1 VRAGIRGLGAG
12 VGVCSAI
19 VFAGGALVPAAGF
32 AHRSAI
38 AAAPRRPSFA
48 APRRIP
54 VAAHPDAVAI
64 GDLNGD
70 RRPDLAVAS
79 TNTTGPPGTETSSVS
94 VLLGRGDGSFGA
106 ASRYPTGVVA
116 DSIAIGDLNGDGKPE
131 LAVANWGEDT
141 VTVYVNRGAGRFKAG
156 FALATGK
163 DPSDVTIGDLDGD
176 GSAELVVAS
185 TTIDRGGAQSLVSVF
200 ANNGDATFQD
210 RIDYRPRR
218 GSYAVAIGDLNRD
231 RKPDLVSANRSD
243 SISVFFNNGDG
254 TFRPRVDAR
263 AGSGPRSLAIGDL
276 DGDRKPDVVTANT
289 STASFSGDRDS
300 VSVLRNRGDGSFR
313 PKLDYRTHGNLLF
326 DSVAIGDLN
335 GDRKQDVA
343 IGTDDTTVSVL
354 VNRGDGKF
362 VRRIEYR
369 IGPGGYGGDTRSIA
383 IGDLNRDGRLDI
395 ASVNLASVS
404 VLLNTTRR

>member
-1 VRAGIRGLGAG
+1 VRAGIRGRGAW
-12 VGVCSAI
+12 VGVCCAM
-19 VFAGGALVPAAGF
+19 VVACGALVPADGL

-48 APRRIP
+48 APRRVR
-54 VAAHPDAVAI
+54 VAAVPGAVAV

-70 RRPDLAVAS
+70 RRADLAVAS
-79 TNTTGPPGTETSSVS
+79 TNPDTDTSSVS
-94 VLLGRGDGSFGA
+94 VFLGRGGGGFRA
-106 ASRYPTGVVA
+106 ASRYRTGVVA

-131 LAVANWGEDT
+131 LAVANLGEDT
-141 VTVYVNRGAGRFKAG
+141 VTVYVNRGGGHFAAGVEY
-156 FALATGK
+156 ATGK
-163 DPSDVTIGDLDGD
+163 FPSDVAIGDLDGD
-176 GSAELVVAS
+176 GAAELVVAS
-185 TTIDRGGAQSLVSVF
+185 TTIDLGGAQSLVSVF
-200 ANNGDATFQD
+200 ANNGDGTFQD

-218 GSYAVAIGDLNRD
+218 GSYAVAIGDLNSD

-254 TFRPRVDAR
+254 TFRPRVDSR

-276 DGDRKPDVVTANT
+276 NGDRKPDVVTANT
-289 STASFSGDRDS
+289 STSGFSSNRDS

-313 PKLDYRTHGNLLF
+313 PKLDYRTHDDRYLGF
-326 DSVAIGDLN
+326 GSVAIGDLN

-343 IGTDDTTVSVL
+343 IGTDETTVSVL
-354 VNRGDGKF
+354 VNRGDGRF
-362 VRRIEYR
+362 VRRIEYQ
-369 IGPGGYGGDTRSIA
+369 IGPGGYGGGPRSVA
-383 IGDLNRDGRLDI
+383 IGDLNGDGRLDI